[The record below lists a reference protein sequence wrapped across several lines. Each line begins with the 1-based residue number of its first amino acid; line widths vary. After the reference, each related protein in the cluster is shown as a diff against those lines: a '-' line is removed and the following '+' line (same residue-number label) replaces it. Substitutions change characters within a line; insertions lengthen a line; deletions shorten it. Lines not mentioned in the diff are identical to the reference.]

1 MRSELKLFEE
11 QRVRSVWDEER
22 ETWYF
27 SIVDVCQVLTDS
39 SDGRKYWNKLKQR
52 LKEEGNETVTNCH
65 QLKMLTR
72 SEERRV
78 GKECRS
84 RWSPYH

>member
-1 MRSELKLFEE
+1 MVARGSGSDSNTPEG
-11 QRVRSVWDEER
+11 RSVQQTSLLSYFGCSSASRNEKIRER
-22 ETWYF
+22 
-27 SIVDVCQVLTDS
+27 DA
-39 SDGRKYWNKLKQR
+39 
-52 LKEEGNETVTNCH
+52 KEEGNGGAGAGGGEYSGTDR
-65 QLKMLTR
+65 R